1 MEKVISWEKQKVSL
15 MYGDRKKMVIPMP
28 DQTTPVPVCPWS
40 ACIYGY
46 IITWQV
52 KVNWDE
58 TEGD

>member
-1 MEKVISWEKQKVSL
+1 MKQKVSL

-40 ACIYGY
+40 AGIYEY

-52 KVNWDE
+52 NWDK
-58 TEGD
+58 TEVEK